1 MGGGGARRGEAEI
14 CGSLWKK
21 GPEGLALGDGGVETS
36 LSVLLVFVSFSAVIW
51 VTVGVVVE
59 VHFVHG
65 FDSLGQIVLKGCD
78 GRAQCWGPETVRDE
92 AEMGQTALDSRF
104 ENRLRPWVPQWRAIL
119 GQQVC
124 ELFAD
129 LPITERRAN

>member
-1 MGGGGARRGEAEI
+1 MGIGGEGMLY
-14 CGSLWKK
+14 GSVQKK
-21 GPEGLALGDGGVETS
+21 RPWHVAPPLVEEETS
-36 LSVLLVFVSFSAVIW
+36 LSVLLIFVPAFSAVIW

-65 FDSLGQIVLKGCD
+65 FNSLGQIVLEGRD
-78 GRAQCWGPETVRDE
+78 SRAQRWGPETVWDE
-92 AEMGQTALDSRF
+92 TEVGQTALNSWFKDG
-104 ENRLRPWVPQWRAIL
+104 LRPGVSKRRAVL

-129 LPITERRAN
+129 LP